1 MKKLLFLSVC
11 VALLASCG
19 NAGKNEALKA
29 ENDSLTATLAS
40 RDAELEEIMAIFN
53 DVQEG
58 FRLINEAENRV
69 DLQSGSL
76 EGATPAQKIKED
88 IRFISEKLQSN
99 REQIAKLE
107 EQLKNS
113 KHNTAQFKKAIA
125 NLNAELQAKAE
136 QIETLQTELASKN
149 IRIAELDDAVA
160 GLTQNVADLIAENK
174 VKSATVASQ
183 DKALN
188 TAWFVFG
195 TKSELKEQK
204 IIESKFLQKT
214 KVLSDAEFN
223 KDYFTQIDIR
233 TDKEIKLY
241 SKDADLLTT
250 HPAGSYV
257 LEKNAEGLL
266 TLKITHPAQF
276 WSVSRYLVIL
286 VK

>member
-113 KHNTAQFKKAIA
+113 KHNSAQFKKAIA

-188 TAWFVFG
+188 AAWFVFG

-241 SKDADLLTT
+241 SKNAELLTT

>member
-113 KHNTAQFKKAIA
+113 KHNSAQFKKAIA

-241 SKDADLLTT
+241 SKNAELLTT
-250 HPAGSYV
+250 HPAGSYEFAKDAKEQLV
-257 LEKNAEGLL
+257 
-266 TLKITHPAQF
+266 LKITNPAQF

>member
-1 MKKLLFLSVC
+1 MS
-11 VALLASCG
+11 SCG
-19 NAGKNEALKA
+19 NRSQNEALKA
-29 ENDSLTATLAS
+29 QNDSLTVALS
-40 RDAELEEIMAIFN
+40 ERDAELESIMSAFN
-53 DVQEG
+53 EVQEG

-69 DLQSGSL
+69 DLQSGAI
-76 EGATPAQKIKED
+76 EGATASQKIKED

-113 KHNTAQFKKAIA
+113 KYATSQMKKALA
-125 NLNAELQAKAE
+125 NLNAELEAKTQ
-136 QIETLQTELASKN
+136 QIATLQTELASKN
-149 IRIAELDDAVA
+149 IRIAELDDVVA
-160 GLTQNVADLIAENK
+160 GLNENVKDLIAENE

-188 TAWFVFG
+188 TAWFVYG

-204 IIESKFLQKT
+204 IISSKLLQKT
-214 KVLSDAEFN
+214 KVLENDDFN

-233 TDKEIKLY
+233 TDKTIKLY
-241 SKDADLLTT
+241 SKTAEFLTT
-250 HPAGSYV
+250 HPEGTYELV
-257 LEKNAEGLL
+257 KDNDGLL
-266 TLKITHPAQF
+266 TLLIINPNKF